1 MPEAVREALEE
12 LLHVVTLTLT
22 RHVTVIVATFGV
34 ALDAT
39 FHSCLRRGV
48 GSGDAI
54 LPGGVL
60 AGVFAGG
67 EGSVGLLDG

>member
-34 ALDAT
+34 ALGAPFHGVVEAT
-39 FHSCLRRGV
+39 QLFAA
-48 GSGDAI
+48 GSG
-54 LPGGVL
+54 
-60 AGVFAGG
+60 
-67 EGSVGLLDG
+67 EW